1 MKNFPPILVL
11 LFLIAFSKEAFSQSK
26 MIMGGG
32 VINSIIEV
40 STNSSWQQDA
50 QRNIKPFVGFTYE
63 YNFNKGLFLS
73 ANLNYSKNDTE
84 SYSFNN
90 TPADFFFPPKIKFV
104 QISVGTS
111 INYKIFSSIT
121 KSEFWQGFNTG
132 IGFNIDNL
140 RDFKDDSF
148 GFITLDPDQKN
159 NQYQL
164 GLLYHLSWDHKKF
177 RLTYNFANGV
187 TMFGNQRDIVDS
199 IDWRTLSASYIYTF
213 SD

>member
-1 MKNFPPILVL
+1 MKNFILL
-11 LFLIAFSKEAFSQSK
+11 FTFSIFLIAPNDASSQSK

-32 VINSIIEV
+32 FINSIIEV
-40 STNSSWQQDA
+40 STNSNWQQDA

-63 YNFNKGLFLS
+63 YNFNKDFFLS
-73 ANLNYSKNDTE
+73 ANLNYSKNDIE

-104 QISVGTS
+104 QIDIGAS
-111 INYKIFSSIT
+111 INYKIFSAIT
-121 KSEFWQGFNTG
+121 KAKFWNGFNTG

-140 RDFKDDSF
+140 RDFKEDSF
-148 GFITLDPDQKN
+148 GFIGLDLDQQN

-164 GLLYHLSWDHKKF
+164 GLLYHLSWDFKKF
-177 RLTYNFANGV
+177 RLTYNFANGQ
-187 TMFGNQRDIVDS
+187 TMFGNQNDIVES
-199 IDWRTLSASYIYTF
+199 IDWQTLSASYIYTF